1 MEYENMHKI
10 PFAKAVKIAGKAFN
24 VSINVKGKGSVMVSI
39 IGLFAAFL
47 PVISARFL
55 ENLTNELYALV
66 TGSEMTREVSTAIS
80 TFAMLIGL
88 YMVQSL
94 FDELTRYTLLMD
106 TTKTERFV
114 ARTIMDLKC
123 SVKYR
128 YLENNEGFKQ
138 KLTFV
143 EEYAGEYTAR
153 SMQDLI
159 LNIQR
164 LISILSVSAELFSVS
179 WIIVSVIFLTCVPA
193 AILSYI
199 QSDATYHFRTKWMLE
214 GDSTI
219 MQFITCVRP
228 EAMKDIRHFKAYP
241 YLKKEWK
248 KTATEYIRKKDELTK
263 KHVAYNMAADILRNA
278 VYIII
283 LILAGKHVYAHPENG
298 IGVFMLVLT
307 LTASLQN
314 LITAFF
320 MSLMEFGQN
329 ISYMEDYFELLDL
342 EKDGE
347 LEDAEKLD
355 AADVSFE
362 NVSFAYPGS
371 VRKVIQNLTVDI
383 HNGETVA
390 IVGENGSGKSTF
402 INLLMGFYTPD
413 KGRIMV
419 NGKTL
424 EGRNIDNVRKS
435 TAAVFQDFCH
445 YEGTVRENIEAS
457 EMEDTGDEERIK
469 DILVKANIEEMVAHQ
484 PDGLDEE
491 IGKFSKTGNNLSGGQ
506 WQRIALARALYRHDT
521 SLMILDEPTA
531 ALDPMAEA
539 ELYKHFAEM
548 TKGKTTILISHR
560 LGITRMVDRVLVFK
574 EGKIIES
581 GTHDELMAEDGYYAE
596 MYRAQARWYEK

>member
-1 MEYENMHKI
+1 
-10 PFAKAVKIAGKAFN
+10 
-24 VSINVKGKGSVMVSI
+24 
-39 IGLFAAFL
+39 
-47 PVISARFL
+47 
-55 ENLTNELYALV
+55 
-66 TGSEMTREVSTAIS
+66 
-80 TFAMLIGL
+80 
-88 YMVQSL
+88 
-94 FDELTRYTLLMD
+94 
-106 TTKTERFV
+106 
-114 ARTIMDLKC
+114 
-123 SVKYR
+123 
-128 YLENNEGFKQ
+128 
-138 KLTFV
+138 
-143 EEYAGEYTAR
+143 
-153 SMQDLI
+153 
-159 LNIQR
+159 
-164 LISILSVSAELFSVS
+164 
-179 WIIVSVIFLTCVPA
+179 
-193 AILSYI
+193 
-199 QSDATYHFRTKWMLE
+199 
-214 GDSTI
+214 
-219 MQFITCVRP
+219 
-228 EAMKDIRHFKAYP
+228 
-241 YLKKEWK
+241 
-248 KTATEYIRKKDELTK
+248 
-263 KHVAYNMAADILRNA
+263 
-278 VYIII
+278 
-283 LILAGKHVYAHPENG
+283 
-298 IGVFMLVLT
+298 MLVLT

-342 EKDGE
+342 EKDRE
-347 LEDAEKLD
+347 LKDAEKLD

-371 VRKVIQNLTVDI
+371 DRKVIQNLTVDV

-469 DILVKANIEEMVAHQ
+469 DILVKANIEELVAHQ

-574 EGKIIES
+574 EGRIIES

-596 MYRAQARWYEK
+596 MYRAQARWYE

>member
-1 MEYENMHKI
+1 MKYENMHKI
-10 PFAKAVKIAGKAFN
+10 PFAKAVKIAGKAFK
-24 VSINVKGKGSVMVSI
+24 VSMNVKGKGSIMVSI

-66 TGSEMTREVSTAIS
+66 TGSEMTREVSTAIW

-94 FDELTRYTLLMD
+94 FDELSRYTLLMD

-164 LISILSVSAELFSVS
+164 LISILSVSAELFGVS
-179 WIIVSVIFLTCVPA
+179 WIIVAVIFLTCVPA
-193 AILSYI
+193 AILSYV
-199 QSDATYHFRTKWMLE
+199 QSDATYRFRTKWMLE

-263 KHVAYNMAADILRNA
+263 KHVVYNMAADILRNA

-329 ISYMEDYFELLDL
+329 ISYMEDYFELLNL

-355 AADVSFE
+355 AAGISFE

-371 VRKVIQNLTVDI
+371 DRKVIQNLTVDI

-413 KGRIMV
+413 KGRIRV

-469 DILVKANIEEMVAHQ
+469 DILVRANIEELVAHQ

-560 LGITRMVDRVLVFK
+560 LGITRIVDRVLVFK
-574 EGKIIES
+574 EGRITES

>member
-10 PFAKAVKIAGKAFN
+10 PFAKAVKIAGKAFK
-24 VSINVKGKGSVMVSI
+24 VSMSIKGAGSITVSI
-39 IGLFAAFL
+39 IGIFAAFL
-47 PVISARFL
+47 PVISARCL

-66 TGSEMTREVSTAIS
+66 TGNDMTGEMSTAIS

-94 FDELTRYTLLMD
+94 FDELSRYTLLMD
-106 TTKTERFV
+106 TTKTERSV

-128 YLENNEGFKQ
+128 YLESNEGFKQ

-153 SMQDLI
+153 SMQDLL

-164 LISILSVSAELFSVS
+164 LISIVSVSAELFSIS
-179 WIIVSVIFLTCVPA
+179 WIIVAAIFVTCVPA
-193 AILSYI
+193 AILSYL

-214 GDSTI
+214 GDSAI
-219 MQFITCVRP
+219 MQYLTCVRP

-248 KTATEYIRKKDELTK
+248 KTAGEYIQKKEALTQ

-278 VYIII
+278 IYIII
-283 LILAGKHVYAHPENG
+283 LILAGKQVYAHPENG

-307 LTASLQN
+307 LTGSLQN
-314 LITAFF
+314 LITALF

-355 AADVSFE
+355 AAGISFE

-371 VRKVIQNLTVDI
+371 DRKAIQDLSADI

-402 INLLMGFYTPD
+402 VNLLMGFYAPD
-413 KGRIMV
+413 KGAIRV
-419 NGKTL
+419 NGMSL
-424 EGRNIDNVRKS
+424 EGRYIDNVRKS

-457 EMEDTGDEERIK
+457 EMKDTGDEKRINE
-469 DILVKANIEEMVAHQ
+469 ILMKANIEELVAHQ
-484 PDGLDEE
+484 PEGLDEE
-491 IGKFSKTGNNLSGGQ
+491 IGQFSKTGNNLSGGQ

-521 SLMILDEPTA
+521 HLMILDEPTA
-531 ALDPMAEA
+531 ALDPLAEA
-539 ELYKHFAEM
+539 ELYNHFAEI

-574 EGKIIES
+574 EGRIIES